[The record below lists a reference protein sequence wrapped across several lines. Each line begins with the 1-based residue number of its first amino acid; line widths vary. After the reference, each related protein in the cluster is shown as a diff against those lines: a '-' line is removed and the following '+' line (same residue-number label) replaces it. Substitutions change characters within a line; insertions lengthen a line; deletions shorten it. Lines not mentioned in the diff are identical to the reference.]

1 MIEFFQS
8 SITPILFDGVVSSV
22 SQCSGW
28 KIAGWLCLLA
38 IAQLMARPLFAADKF
53 EVYVVQEGDTLES
66 IAQKYRTSVE
76 KIREQNNLTE
86 ASPIKT
92 GDNLIVPVQ
101 AEENPSNVTGRL
113 VVSQA
118 YTVKPGDTLEKIAAS
133 FKVSVN
139 SIKTKN
145 GLKDGQPLQPGQ
157 TLLIPIREHVIKSST
172 PTAANS
178 ETATATPQTYTI
190 TRGVE
195 LPSRGAPLPRFG
207 DDRPVSNGT
216 TDTASMPPPTTK
228 VSSPLLQTVGRL
240 GTIVQS
246 GGRIRR
252 TKNANAATLYQ
263 CPVGMQLVV
272 TGQSGDWYAVMM
284 SDRSTGWIPKKYV
297 RLEDVEL
304 VANPSAMNAGAGGG
318 NSFVVQEA
326 YRYLGVPYRYGGS
339 STNGMDCSAFVQRC
353 FRAVGISLPRTA
365 AEQARYGT
373 PVTPE
378 QLAPGDRV
386 YFANSSGRINH
397 TGIYI
402 GNGQF
407 IHASGSAGQVTVSPL
422 FSGKYWNTFA
432 GARR

>member
-1 MIEFFQS
+1 
-8 SITPILFDGVVSSV
+8 
-22 SQCSGW
+22 
-28 KIAGWLCLLA
+28 
-38 IAQLMARPLFAADKF
+38 MARPLFAVDKF

-66 IAQKYRTSVE
+66 IAQKYRTSIE

-86 ASPIKT
+86 ASRIKA
-92 GDNLIVPVQ
+92 GDNLTIPIKD
-101 AEENPSNVTGRL
+101 EEPASNVTGRI
-113 VVSQA
+113 VVSQTYA
-118 YTVKPGDTLEKIAAS
+118 VQPGDTLGKIAAS
-133 FKVSVN
+133 FKVTVD

-157 TLLIPIREHVIKSST
+157 TLLIPIREHVIKSNT
-172 PTAANS
+172 PT
-178 ETATATPQTYTI
+178 TTTPPPTTTTQTYTV

-195 LPSRGAPLPRFG
+195 LPSRGVSLPRFG
-207 DDRPVSNGT
+207 DDRPVGNGT
-216 TDTASMPPPTTK
+216 TDTTSTPPPTTK
-228 VSSPLLQTVGRL
+228 VSSPQLHTVGRL
-240 GTIVQS
+240 GAIIQS

-272 TGQSGDWYAVMM
+272 TGQSDDWYAVMM

-304 VANPSAMNAGAGGG
+304 VANPSAMNASAGGG

-326 YRYLGVPYRYGGS
+326 FRYLGVPYRYGGA

-353 FRAVGISLPRTA
+353 FRAIGISLPRTA
-365 AEQARYGT
+365 AEQARCGA
-373 PVTPE
+373 PVPPE
-378 QLAPGDRV
+378 QLIPGDRV
-386 YFANSSGRINH
+386 YFANDSGRVNH

-407 IHASGSAGQVTVSPL
+407 IHASGSAGQVTVSNL
-422 FSGKYWNTFA
+422 FNGKYWNTFA

>member
-1 MIEFFQS
+1 ME
-8 SITPILFDGVVSSV
+8 
-22 SQCSGW
+22 
-28 KIAGWLCLLA
+28 
-38 IAQLMARPLFAADKF
+38 RPLFAADRF
-53 EVYVVQEGDTLES
+53 EVHVVQAGDTLES
-66 IAQKYRTSVE
+66 IAQKYNTSVE

-86 ASPIKT
+86 ASRIKT
-92 GDNLIVPVQ
+92 GDSLTIPLKD
-101 AEENPSNVTGRL
+101 AESANNVTGRI
-113 VVSQA
+113 VVSQT
-118 YTVKPGDTLEKIAAS
+118 YTVQPGDTLEKIAAS
-133 FKVSVN
+133 FKVSAE

-145 GLKDGQPLQPGQ
+145 GLKDGQPLRTGQ
-157 TLLIPIREHVIKSST
+157 TLLIPIREHTIKSNT
-172 PTAANS
+172 PTTTTPPPTT
-178 ETATATPQTYTI
+178 TAQTYTI

-195 LPSRGAPLPRFG
+195 LPSRGVSLPRFG
-207 DDRPVSNGT
+207 DDRPVGNGT
-216 TDTASMPPPTTK
+216 TDITSSPPPTTK
-228 VSSPLLQTVGRL
+228 VSSPQLQTVGRL
-240 GTIVQS
+240 GAIIQS

-272 TGQSGDWYAVMM
+272 TGQSDDWFAVMM

-304 VANPSAMNAGAGGG
+304 VANPSAMNASAGGG

-326 YRYLGVPYRYGGS
+326 FRYLGVPYRYGGS

-365 AEQARYGT
+365 AEQSRYGAS
-373 PVTPE
+373 VTPE
-378 QLAPGDRV
+378 QLVPGDRI
-386 YFANSSGRINH
+386 YFANGSGRINH